1 MYNTLTKCRKNR
13 PRLHFL
19 GIWCIM
25 MKKHESGHP
34 MRKLFFL
41 FPLLCLLL
49 WGCGTNTSTAE
60 IEFFTL
66 TDDVWAPVTVPTE
79 QEDPQTESAAPET
92 TCPPEDASVICD
104 YVLNTSSK
112 KFHDPACSS
121 VGKIKESNRENF
133 TGERQELLTRGYE
146 PCKVCNP

>member
-1 MYNTLTKCRKNR
+1 
-13 PRLHFL
+13 
-19 GIWCIM
+19 
-25 MKKHESGHP
+25 
-34 MRKLFFL
+34 MRKLFLL

-49 WGCGTNTSTAE
+49 CGCGRGISAPD

-79 QEDPQTESAAPET
+79 KENPSTESAAPET
-92 TCPPEDASVICD
+92 TLPPEDVTGVCD

-121 VGKIKESNRENF
+121 VGKIKESNRSTF
-133 TGERQELLTRGYE
+133 TGERKDLLARGYD
-146 PCKVCNP
+146 PCKICNP

>member
-1 MYNTLTKCRKNR
+1 
-13 PRLHFL
+13 
-19 GIWCIM
+19 
-25 MKKHESGHP
+25 
-34 MRKLFFL
+34 MRKLA
-41 FPLLCLLL
+41 LLL
-49 WGCGTNTSTAE
+49 TLLTLILCGCQADDPTDG

-66 TDDVWAPVTVPTE
+66 NDDVWAPVTSS
-79 QEDPQTESAAPET
+79 DAAEVPET
-92 TCPPEDASVICD
+92 EITTDASTDDVTCD

-121 VGKIKESNRENF
+121 VAKIKKQNRGNF

>member
-1 MYNTLTKCRKNR
+1 
-13 PRLHFL
+13 
-19 GIWCIM
+19 
-25 MKKHESGHP
+25 
-34 MRKLFFL
+34 MRKLAL
-41 FPLLCLLL
+41 LLTLLTLLALLLC
-49 WGCGTNTSTAE
+49 GCQADDPTDG

-66 TDDVWAPVTVPTE
+66 HDDIWAPVTSS
-79 QEDPQTESAAPET
+79 DAAEVPET
-92 TCPPEDASVICD
+92 EITTDASTDDVTCD

-121 VGKIKESNRENF
+121 VAKIKENNRENF